1 MKTNRRDFFKLAGV
15 AGAGVMSSGLISC
28 DSENGKNR
36 SEFLSNIEKT
46 AKEKHQQ
53 RFNMSGYAAPKI
65 ETVRL
70 GIIGLGMRGPGA
82 VQRMCNIEGVEIKG
96 LCDKS
101 MDRVEKAQ
109 KDTLRLWFAPCKGL
123 WWKSRSME
131 RNVPES

>member
-1 MKTNRRDFFKLAGV
+1 MKTNRRDFFKIAGA
-15 AGAGVMSSGLISC
+15 AGAGMITSSMISC
-28 DSENGKNR
+28 QTPASKKVPNP
-36 SEFLSNIEKT
+36 LSNILET
-46 AKEKHQQ
+46 ARTKHQQ
-53 RFNMSGYAAPKI
+53 RFNMSGYSAPKI

-109 KDTLRLWFAPCKGL
+109 KILSDY
-123 WWKSRSME
+123 
-131 RNVPES
+131 